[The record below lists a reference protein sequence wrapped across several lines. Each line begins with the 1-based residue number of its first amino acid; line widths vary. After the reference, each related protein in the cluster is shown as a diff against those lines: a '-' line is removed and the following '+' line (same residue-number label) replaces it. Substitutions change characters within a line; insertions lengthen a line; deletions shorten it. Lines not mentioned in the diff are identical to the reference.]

1 MTVFSW
7 TRSSSIA
14 AAQWDTDLV
23 KREDRWCLLELST
36 AEIETELASLD
47 RPNFGSGT
55 MVCWDGIYSLEEAE
69 DKYGAER
76 IVAALVSDLQ
86 SYIGLHFHRFII
98 QPLHFD
104 NGVRPSDRPFHA
116 KHSGYFEGQEEVV
129 RSKKGK
135 IVISHN
141 LPRIAHCLPIC
152 CLSRRGKD
160 HWSRDLS
167 L

>member
-1 MTVFSW
+1 MTAEHLLKNMVIGCKDPSTERALNDLGRFGAGLKTASFSQARRMTVFSW
-7 TRSSSIA
+7 THSSSIA

-76 IVAALVSDLQ
+76 IVAALVSD
-86 SYIGLHFHRFII
+86 
-98 QPLHFD
+98 
-104 NGVRPSDRPFHA
+104 
-116 KHSGYFEGQEEVV
+116 
-129 RSKKGK
+129 RSQQ
-135 IVISHN
+135 
-141 LPRIAHCLPIC
+141 R
-152 CLSRRGKD
+152 
-160 HWSRDLS
+160 
-167 L
+167 